1 MTRDLSTLSRALA
14 ADQVVTDPAGL
25 LTYEVDAG
33 MERGAPDGVVLPH
46 NVDDVVKIVRWASE
60 NGVPLVPRGAGTG
73 LSGGAVAETGGV
85 IVTFAR
91 MKRVL
96 DFDEVGR
103 SVVVQPGIAN
113 LALDDL
119 AKTKGLYFPPDP
131 ASQRVSTIGG
141 NIGENAGGPHCFK
154 YGVTTNYITGV
165 QVVLADGRVARFGGR
180 ALDYPEYDFV
190 GLVNGGEGTLGIV
203 TEASARLIRNA
214 PAVKTMMAV
223 FDSVEEAGV
232 AVSAVIARGLV
243 PATLEMM
250 DTKIIRI
257 VEEYAHAGLP
267 TDAGAALI
275 VEADGYAESVTSQIE
290 EIAEILRAHK
300 GRDLRIA
307 QTAAERDRIWLARKS
322 AAGAMARLAPAYY
335 LVDGTVPRSQLAGVL
350 AQINQVCDAA
360 DLRVGYV
367 FHAGDGN
374 LHPLI
379 LIPNPDDADLVKRA
393 HAAGHRL
400 MELCVALD
408 GSITGEH
415 GVGTEKREYM
425 PLMFSPEELQA
436 MQDVKGVFDPKNL
449 LNPGKN
455 LPLEIS
461 QPSLPAPGKPPAS
474 PYAPTTAQEAADAIR
489 AWSETGQRI
498 HIRGGGTKSQNLAKV
513 SEPSQGLGAL
523 LSTRALC
530 GIRKY
535 ALEDLYVTV
544 GAGATLAELQA
555 ELARDKMWVPLVSP
569 WSESTLGG
577 IVATNF
583 NAPLRMRYGAV
594 RDLMLAATVALPNG
608 RVIRAG
614 RPVVKNVAGLD
625 LPKLFIGS
633 FGTLGVITDVSL
645 KLAPLPRARATLIAP
660 VDDMPRGLAAGT
672 QLLRVCLVASALLLC
687 RGCELPGVSS
697 PYALVYTAEG
707 MPEDVAAEIAQV
719 RDVLQAGG
727 VASDALSGSEMWAK
741 WLGMASRTETI
752 VRVGVATKDLA
763 SVLSDVTPAL
773 GNASFAADLAN
784 GLLYARGVKDV
795 AVVRQRAR
803 AVGGYAIVLGSA
815 SQVDAWGHTPD
826 GLDLMRTLKAR
837 WDPRGALNPGAFL
850 V

>member
-257 VEEYAHAGLP
+257 V
-267 TDAGAALI
+267 
-275 VEADGYAESVTSQIE
+275 
-290 EIAEILRAHK
+290 
-300 GRDLRIA
+300 
-307 QTAAERDRIWLARKS
+307 
-322 AAGAMARLAPAYY
+322 
-335 LVDGTVPRSQLAGVL
+335 
-350 AQINQVCDAA
+350 
-360 DLRVGYV
+360 
-367 FHAGDGN
+367 
-374 LHPLI
+374 
-379 LIPNPDDADLVKRA
+379 
-393 HAAGHRL
+393 
-400 MELCVALD
+400 
-408 GSITGEH
+408 
-415 GVGTEKREYM
+415 
-425 PLMFSPEELQA
+425 
-436 MQDVKGVFDPKNL
+436 
-449 LNPGKN
+449 
-455 LPLEIS
+455 
-461 QPSLPAPGKPPAS
+461 
-474 PYAPTTAQEAADAIR
+474 
-489 AWSETGQRI
+489 
-498 HIRGGGTKSQNLAKV
+498 
-513 SEPSQGLGAL
+513 
-523 LSTRALC
+523 
-530 GIRKY
+530 
-535 ALEDLYVTV
+535 
-544 GAGATLAELQA
+544 
-555 ELARDKMWVPLVSP
+555 
-569 WSESTLGG
+569 
-577 IVATNF
+577 
-583 NAPLRMRYGAV
+583 
-594 RDLMLAATVALPNG
+594 
-608 RVIRAG
+608 
-614 RPVVKNVAGLD
+614 
-625 LPKLFIGS
+625 
-633 FGTLGVITDVSL
+633 
-645 KLAPLPRARATLIAP
+645 
-660 VDDMPRGLAAGT
+660 
-672 QLLRVCLVASALLLC
+672 
-687 RGCELPGVSS
+687 
-697 PYALVYTAEG
+697 
-707 MPEDVAAEIAQV
+707 
-719 RDVLQAGG
+719 
-727 VASDALSGSEMWAK
+727 
-741 WLGMASRTETI
+741 
-752 VRVGVATKDLA
+752 
-763 SVLSDVTPAL
+763 
-773 GNASFAADLAN
+773 
-784 GLLYARGVKDV
+784 
-795 AVVRQRAR
+795 
-803 AVGGYAIVLGSA
+803 
-815 SQVDAWGHTPD
+815 
-826 GLDLMRTLKAR
+826 
-837 WDPRGALNPGAFL
+837 
-850 V
+850 